1 MKISIAEIE
10 IEEPILVVEVGGHE
24 VARFFARD
32 FTKQKAM
39 AAVYEYLLAETR
51 PHFDEQNHPQV
62 RHQCLLM
69 VSDMFNVHQT
79 HVRRAIKKH
88 PVQSGTLAT
97 MPLTHTV
104 RGIVASSRKDNDHA
118 KKTH

>member
-10 IEEPILVVEVGGHE
+10 IEEPILVVEIAGHE
-24 VARFFARD
+24 VARFFVRD
-32 FTKQKAM
+32 FTKEKAM
-39 AAVYEYLLAETR
+39 AAVYEYLLGEIL
-51 PHFDEQNHPQV
+51 PHFDEQNHRKVQY
-62 RHQCLLM
+62 QCLLM
-69 VSDMFNVHQT
+69 VSDMFDVHQT

-88 PVQSGTLAT
+88 SVQSGTLAT